1 MCVIAIK
8 NKGVDF
14 PSADSI
20 NAMWT
25 ANSDGAGFMYT
36 LDDKVYIEKGFM
48 KLKDFT
54 RAISELSSKLKK
66 DGVSLT
72 DLPMVLHFRITTH
85 GGTSPQLTHPF
96 PISSKENHLKA
107 LDLTC
112 DLGLAHNGIIHSVG
126 TQAGLSDTAVYIKD
140 VLTPLANL
148 RGDFYM
154 TAEGTTIMESTIGAS
169 KFAFLDKHGNITSIG
184 DFKHGTKHGTDKIL
198 FSNLSH
204 EWEYAKSTTTCY
216 TTPYKSSYNYGYYD
230 STDYDYYDT
239 FSEKVAVRRIP
250 NGVIIANDNDFFSG
264 KNDKMSSIVVSDLNI
279 FYVDAYDTIYRSYKD
294 TSERIYETSY
304 YNVMLKESGEFYEY
318 MLSDDDMFKDVEIVE
333 KKINY

>member
-8 NKGVDF
+8 DKGVDF

-25 ANSDGAGFMYT
+25 TNSDGAGFMYT

-54 RAISELSSKLKK
+54 RAISDLSVKLKK
-66 DGVSLT
+66 DGIALT

-96 PISSKENHLKA
+96 PISSKEHHLKA

-112 DLGLAHNGIIHSVG
+112 DLGLAHNGIISSVG
-126 TQAGLSDTAVYIKD
+126 VQAGLSDTAVYIKD

-148 RGDFYM
+148 SKDFYM
-154 TAEGTTIMESTIGAS
+154 TKEGQSIMDSTIGAS
-169 KFAFLDKHGNITSIG
+169 KFAFLDKKGNIVSLG
-184 DFKHGTKHGTDKIL
+184 LFKNGTKHGTEKVL

-204 EWEYAKSTTTCY
+204 EWDYAKSTSTCY
-216 TTPYKSSYNYGYYD
+216 TTPYKSSYSYGY
-230 STDYDYYDT
+230 DYSGYDT
-239 FSEKVAVRRIP
+239 FIEDVSVKRIP
-250 NGVIIANDNDFFSG
+250 AGVIIANDNDFFGG
-264 KNDKMSSIVVSDLNI
+264 KELKFSSRVISETDEYYI
-279 FYVDAYDTIYRSYKD
+279 DAYDIIYKGYMGNSDNIFEVKYF
-294 TSERIYETSY
+294 
-304 YNVMLKESGEFYEY
+304 NVLLKEGKEFYEY
-318 MLSDDDMFKDVEIVE
+318 MDSNDDMLKDLPIVS
-333 KKINY
+333 KKITY